1 MGNYTGADMWREY
14 CAMYGRDEARR
25 LCNAYLDMQW
35 ATGRARADA
44 AEMQFCRELFAA
56 MGN

>member
-1 MGNYTGADMWREY
+1 MDNYTGADMWSEY

-35 ATGRARADA
+35 ENGAARADA
-44 AEMQFCRELFAA
+44 EEMQFCRELFAA

>member
-25 LCNAYLDMQW
+25 ICNDYLDMQW

-44 AEMQFCRELFAA
+44 DEMQFCRELFAA
-56 MGN
+56 MD

>member
-44 AEMQFCRELFAA
+44 DEMQFCRELFAA
-56 MGN
+56 MGK